1 MKGQTLVWAHNI
13 HATPIQSS
21 MISALQQRYPDLSTY
36 SVMQLGFKG
45 TLAANTPDHSRWLK
59 ETETFKEENNTLN
72 YALYS
77 AGYPDVSSIS
87 LLNRIAL
94 NDIFRKC
101 STYVMRGERL
111 PHTFLGIAWMGFFLF
126 RKKNQQHQ

>member
-1 MKGQTLVWAHNI
+1 TLVWAHNI

-59 ETETFKEENNTLN
+59 ETETFKEENNKLN

-77 AGYPDVSSIS
+77 AGYPDVFVNLATQPDNIKRYFQKMFY
-87 LLNRIAL
+87 L
-94 NDIFRKC
+94 
-101 STYVMRGERL
+101 
-111 PHTFLGIAWMGFFLF
+111 
-126 RKKNQQHQ
+126 